1 MLLAFLMRHPI
12 AWIGGL
18 LLQAIAYTGLF
29 RKMGLPLFN
38 AIIPVVAEWRL
49 SKVLFRFRRSFWRP
63 FVTALILFI
72 GGYFINPFRGS
83 GARTA
88 RLLIDGGIIVYGF
101 MLMRLYWRLSK
112 CFGKK
117 FPFFLLMMLVPPLG
131 VGILGY
137 GKSVYLGP
145 PELKPIP
152 KHGKLFTFLSHAGIA
167 LISAAEIA
175 VLVGGIGIL
184 TLRTHG
190 PRWFVNMRLDDVYE
204 KTKDIVGEDSFVSRE
219 ESMGESYVNL
229 ASFVPSRE
237 KFTPDHSSDQSV
249 VVLAYIVGS
258 NLEDAQGLASANI
271 RQMIDASKQ
280 GSALTFVLECG
291 GAERW
296 FTKGIS
302 EASYGRYTIHD
313 GKLEKVLDLPDSTCM
328 SEGEELADFLA
339 WSKENYPADRY
350 LLSLWDHGG
359 GLGTGFGVDELN
371 RRTGDYSTM
380 PPDEIVRAIADSGI
394 TFDIIGFDACL
405 MQTIEIAHQLEP
417 YADYYLASE
426 EVEGGLGWDWA
437 PAFGKLAANP
447 GLPSEDF
454 GKEIIACYDPYNT
467 ATSSEPSTTS
477 TLSFV
482 DLTMVKPLYEK
493 LEGLFGNA
501 KEAIATDSGSF
512 ASLSLSG
519 SKAYTFQNYEQV
531 DLVDFL
537 TRLKGLDYQEKI
549 IPSDDLDTLID
560 AAKACVVYRNAN
572 SAEGINGMAITFPV
586 SALQSYSYDYKQLT
600 SFSMDAQKSLY
611 NDFFSIIAAQ
621 KIKEAEKA
629 GEEGGV
635 LGVLNGLVSSGYADE
650 DWYVE
655 GFENYET
662 QEALIDIPLIE
673 VEDGYLIDLPE
684 KAWDIIA
691 EQLLFVYERA
701 EDGRLRYLGKDYL
714 GGYDE
719 DCQGLVAFDGT
730 WINVGG
736 QMVCY
741 EAGTSRLTDEGIVY
755 TGTTKA
761 MLNDELKVS
770 LHIEWDP
777 VTGVGDDP
785 VTGCVTGYDIIIEDN
800 PILQMLGEQFSN
812 ALEGKAMAALQ
823 PGDRLQFLFDYYDDE
838 GYELGTETYGGTVTV
853 TKMETL
859 TVSDQPLPEGDTV
872 VFGGALIDVYQRTM
886 TTEKIEAQVA

>member
-152 KHGKLFTFLSHAGIA
+152 KHGKLFTFLSHASIA

-204 KTKDIVGEDSFVSRE
+204 KTKNIVGEDSFVSRE
-219 ESMGESYVNL
+219 DSMGASYVNL

-328 SEGEELADFLA
+328 SEETTLADFLT

-350 LLSLWDHGG
+350 LLAMWDHGG
-359 GLGTGFGVDELN
+359 GLGTGFGIDDVNKRE
-371 RRTGDYSTM
+371 GDNSTLL
-380 PPDEIVRAIADSGI
+380 PDEIVRSIASSGI
-394 TFDIIGFDACL
+394 TFDIVGFDACL

-467 ATSSEPSTTS
+467 ASAGEDSTTS

-482 DLTMVKPLYEK
+482 DLTMVKPLYER

-501 KEAIATDSGSF
+501 KEAIATDSGNF

-549 IPSDDLDTLID
+549 IPSDELDTLID

-611 NDFFSIIAAQ
+611 NDFFSIMAAQ

-629 GEEGGV
+629 GEDGSV

-650 DWYVE
+650 EWYVE

-714 GGYDE
+714 GGYGE
-719 DCQGLVAFDGT
+719 DGQGLVAFDGT

-800 PILQMLGEQFSN
+800 PILQMLGEQLSN

-838 GYELGTETYGGTVTV
+838 GYEMGTETYGGTVTV
-853 TKMETL
+853 TNMETL